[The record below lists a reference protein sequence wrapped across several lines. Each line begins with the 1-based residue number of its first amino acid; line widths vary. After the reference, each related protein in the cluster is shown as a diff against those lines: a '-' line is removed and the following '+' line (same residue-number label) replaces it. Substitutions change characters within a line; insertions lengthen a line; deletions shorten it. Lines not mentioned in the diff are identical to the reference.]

1 MNPMDMMKI
10 AGRMQ
15 KFNEDHP
22 KMKAFIAA
30 VKGDFREETVIE
42 ISVTNP
48 EGQNRSA
55 NIKLNADD
63 VETLNMYMNIGH

>member
-30 VKGDFREETVIE
+30 VRGDFREGTVIE

-48 EGQNRSA
+48 EGENKAA
-55 NIKLNADD
+55 NIKLNSDD
-63 VETLNMYMNIGH
+63 VETLNMLMNMGH